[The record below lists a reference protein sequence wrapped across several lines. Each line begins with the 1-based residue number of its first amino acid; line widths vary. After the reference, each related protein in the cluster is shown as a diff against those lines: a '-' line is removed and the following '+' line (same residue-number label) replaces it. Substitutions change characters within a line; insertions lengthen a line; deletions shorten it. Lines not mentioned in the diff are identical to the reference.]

1 MNRGSKIT
9 KRMIALLLLLV
20 LAILIHASNL
30 TYRTLKAD
38 NLFTPQGNLSSE
50 TILCVDPPRSFTEVN
65 NEFSINVSIAN
76 VTDLYGWE
84 FKIRWNSTLLEATN
98 ITEGDFLKDYSET
111 FFVID
116 INNTAGY
123 LIAAC
128 TLVGGIPG
136 VNGSGTLTTIK
147 YFVEAPGECVLD
159 LYDTKLVNSTEQS
172 IEHVTND
179 GYFGLS
185 LHDISITQVEVS
197 PTTAYIGEL
206 IEINV
211 SVLNEGTV
219 QEIFNVTAYAN
230 STFVGLESVSLESNE
245 STLITFSWDTQGYAK
260 GDYLIS
266 AVATILPSE
275 EDTSDNTKTAS
286 ELVKLL
292 SPYHDVSIDNIKLN
306 RNVVSQGLILRIT
319 INAKNYGGFNETFN
333 ITIYVNETAI
343 ETINISLSSGNS
355 TEFTILWNT
364 TGFAKGNY
372 TIWAYAWPVPDET
385 ETDDNI
391 FVDGVVWVRW
401 PYDNTGDGYCGIDDI
416 VAVAEHFGTDPN
428 SLNWNPIY
436 DINCDNYVGIDDV
449 VETAEHFGEEEV

>member
-9 KRMIALLLLLV
+9 KKMTASLLV
-20 LAILIHASNL
+20 LFLVMSIHASH
-30 TYRTLKAD
+30 LKAA
-38 NLFTPQGNLSSE
+38 NLVLSQGYSSSE
-50 TILCVDPPRSFTEVN
+50 ATLYIAPPRSFAEVN
-65 NEFSINVSIAN
+65 NEFSMNVSIAN

-84 FKIRWNSTLLEATN
+84 FKIRWNSTLLEAIN

-128 TLVGGIPG
+128 TLLGGIPG
-136 VNGSGTLTTIK
+136 VNGSGTLATIR
-147 YFVEAPGECVLD
+147 YFVETSGECILD

-179 GYFGLS
+179 GYFGS
-185 LHDISITQVEVS
+185 NLHDISIIQVDVS

-211 SVLNEGTV
+211 SVLNEGTD

-230 STFVGLESVSLESNE
+230 STFVGSETCSLESNE
-245 STLITFSWDTQGYAK
+245 SILVTFLWDTQGYAK

-266 AVATILPSE
+266 AVATIVPGE
-275 EDTSDNTKTAS
+275 EDVTDNTKAAS
-286 ELVKLL
+286 ESVKLL
-292 SPYHDVSIDNIKLN
+292 SPDHDVSINNVLLD
-306 RNVVSQGLILRIT
+306 RNVVSQGLILHVTVI
-319 INAKNYGGFNETFN
+319 AKNYGGFDETFN
-333 ITIYVNETAI
+333 ITTYVNETAI
-343 ETINISLSSGNS
+343 NTIRISLVSGNS
-355 TEFTILWNT
+355 TEFTVVWNT

-372 TIWAYAWPVPDET
+372 TIWAYAWPVPNET
-385 ETDDNI
+385 QTNDNT
-391 FVDGVVWVRW
+391 FVGGVVWVRW

-416 VAVAEHFGTDPN
+416 VAVAEHFGTDPS
-428 SLNWNPIY
+428 SLNWDPIY
-436 DINCDNYVGIDDV
+436 DVNCDNYVGIDDV
-449 VETAEHFGEEEV
+449 VETAEHFGEEET